1 MLADALRSEAY
12 RFSKN
17 RPAVLWS
24 TMFVPVLMLVISAV
38 GQYFLKHKMGELK
51 GANLPPGLLEP
62 GPLDLGQAIVGL
74 AGELA
79 NPILLLFILIGAA
92 TIYAGDYR
100 WETWRLISA
109 RNTRPNLILGKVGV
123 VKLLS
128 LVALVI
134 LLVFGFVGELIKGA
148 IFERPYAFT
157 FGGKEA
163 GQFGLLFLIA
173 YVRTVQVTLLG
184 LLAATFTRSLLATL
198 FVPLAVSI
206 GQFFLMQ
213 GMPLMDWET
222 TDWYALTLMPG
233 LANDLLGAVIRGE
246 PGAPEGAA
254 VWIAAATLVGWCLIP
269 LAASIAWFQR
279 QDLSKE

>member
-1 MLADALRSEAY
+1 MLADAIRSEAY

-17 RPAVLWS
+17 RTAVLWS
-24 TMFVPVLMLVISAV
+24 TMFVPVLMLVIAGVS
-38 GQYFLKHKMGELK
+38 QYFLKAKMGELK
-51 GANLPPGLLEP
+51 GANLPPELLQM
-62 GPLDLGQAIVGL
+62 GPLNLGHELVDL
-74 AGELA
+74 AGDLA

-92 TIYAGDYR
+92 TVYAGDYR

-128 LVALVI
+128 LIALVI
-134 LLVFGFVGELIKGA
+134 LLAFGFVGELIKGA

-163 GQFGLLFLIA
+163 GQFGLLFLVA

-213 GMPLMDWET
+213 FMGVMEWTP
-222 TDWYALTLMPG
+222 TDWYAQALMPG
-233 LANDLLGAVIRGE
+233 LATDTLYSVIKAE
-246 PGAPEGAA
+246 PGAVTGGHVWVA
-254 VWIAAATLVGWCLIP
+254 VAS
-269 LAASIAWFQR
+269 LAAWCILPLLASLAWFKR

>member
-1 MLADALRSEAY
+1 MLTDAIRSEAY

-17 RPAVLWS
+17 RTAVLWS
-24 TMFVPVLMLVISAV
+24 TMFVPVLMLVITCV
-38 GQYFLKHKMGELK
+38 GQYFLKQKMGELK
-51 GANLPPGLLEP
+51 GANLPPELLQM
-62 GPLDLGQAIVGL
+62 GPLNLGHELVDL
-74 AGELA
+74 AGDLA

-128 LVALVI
+128 LIALVI
-134 LLVFGFVGELIKGA
+134 LLAFGFVGELIKGA

-163 GQFGLLFLIA
+163 GQFGLLFLVA

-213 GMPLMDWET
+213 AMPLMGWGPG
-222 TDWYALTLMPG
+222 DWYAQFLMPG
-233 LANDLLGAVIRGE
+233 LSADTLISVIKDRPDAVTGGDI
-246 PGAPEGAA
+246 
-254 VWIAAATLVGWCLIP
+254 WIAAASLVVWCVVPLI
-269 LAASIAWFQR
+269 ASIAWFQR